1 MTGADPVAS
10 ARPRLLFLDSMRGLA
25 AMYVLLFHSLTISVP
40 GDPASF
46 SPPLRVLRAV
56 FGYGHF
62 AVCVFI
68 VLSGFSL
75 MLPLAH
81 AGTTRVTDVGR
92 YLRRRCRRIM
102 PPYYAAL
109 ALSILAI
116 LGASLVPGAST
127 TARDDVTDG
136 GAVLSHLLLIHN
148 WNFDWAFALNGP
160 MWSVATEWQIYF
172 LFPLVLLP
180 LWRVIGPLPTVLLT
194 WTLAFALHFVVPAS
208 YNFYWAAPWFVGS
221 FAVGMWGASV
231 CFSPTGP
238 LRGLEAV
245 PWNWVAWGSLG
256 VLTVALFASG
266 GAQPLPVFDAIVSV
280 LALAWILSCVR
291 HHASNATTASVPEHG
306 ERGFRVTMHRLL
318 TSRPLCLLGAFSY
331 SIYLLQ
337 HPLLRFTE
345 AVLGQSSLSA
355 EAILWTQLVIGTPL
369 ILAAS
374 WVFAQFFEFPF
385 TSGSYL
391 LGVLRNAPLPWN
403 RVSDATLTPA
413 TAQVGEQ
420 ESR

>member
-1 MTGADPVAS
+1 MTAADPVAGS
-10 ARPRLLFLDSMRGLA
+10 RPRLLFLDSMRGLA
-25 AMYVLLFHSLTISVP
+25 AMYVLVFHSLTIAVP
-40 GDPASF
+40 GDPTF
-46 SPPLRVLRAV
+46 SPPLRVLRSV

-81 AGTTRVTDVGR
+81 AGATKVNGVRP

-127 TARDDVTDG
+127 AARDDVTDG
-136 GAVLSHLLLIHN
+136 GKVLSHILLIHN
-148 WNFDWAFALNGP
+148 WNLDWAFALNGP

-194 WTLAFALHFVVPAS
+194 WSLAFALHFVVPTS
-208 YNFYWAAPWFVGS
+208 YNFYWAAPWFIGS
-221 FAVGMWGASV
+221 FAAGMWGASV
-231 CFSPTGP
+231 CFSPSGP
-238 LRGLEAV
+238 GRGLVAV
-245 PWNWVAWGSLG
+245 PWNRVAWGTLG
-256 VLTVALFASG
+256 ILTVALFVRG
-266 GAQPLPVFDAIVSV
+266 RAQPLPVFDAIVSI

-291 HHASNATTASVPEHG
+291 HHASTAAASPTDQIQRGHRATL
-306 ERGFRVTMHRLL
+306 HRLL
-318 TSRPLCLLGAFSY
+318 MSRPLCLLGAFSY

-355 EAILWTQLVIGTPL
+355 EAILWTQLLIGTPL
-369 ILAAS
+369 ILAVS
-374 WVFAQFFEFPF
+374 WIFAQFFEFPF
-385 TSGSYL
+385 TSGSHP
-391 LGVLRNAPLPWN
+391 LGALRSATLPWN
-403 RVSDATLTPA
+403 RPSGVPLTPA
-413 TAQVGEQ
+413 TARVGEQ
-420 ESR
+420 EPS